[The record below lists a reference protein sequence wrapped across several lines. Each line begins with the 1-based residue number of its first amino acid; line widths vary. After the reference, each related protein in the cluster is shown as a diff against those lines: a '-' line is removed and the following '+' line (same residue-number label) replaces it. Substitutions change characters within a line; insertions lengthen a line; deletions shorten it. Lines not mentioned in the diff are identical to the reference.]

1 MALAEAADL
10 NALRY
15 LRQTSVVL
23 APYIFI
29 TIVLLGLWQYASV
42 KLNPVFFP
50 SPAKVLG
57 AMQELHQEGL
67 LVQNTVASMR
77 RILLGFLLGS
87 AAAVPI
93 GLLMGMS
100 ALVRAVVIPYVGTL
114 RFIPAIAMVIFA
126 VAWFGD
132 GEVAKVFLIC
142 FATIFIVILNVEA
155 GVRSVPPNRIRGALC
170 LGARPYQIFWYVTL
184 PSTIPFILTGMRIAM
199 GTAFA
204 VIISAELL
212 SSDVGIGYLMAS
224 SQIFLKTER
233 IFVAVVLLG
242 LLGFITDRIFRIL
255 IRTFGG
261 EYVR

>member
-1 MALAEAADL
+1 
-10 NALRY
+10 
-15 LRQTSVVL
+15 
-23 APYIFI
+23 
-29 TIVLLGLWQYASV
+29 VLLGLWQYASV
-42 KLNPVFFP
+42 KLNPLFFP
-50 SPAKVLG
+50 SPASVLR

-67 LVQNTVASMR
+67 LVQNAAASMR
-77 RILLGFLLGS
+77 RILSGFLLGS

-100 ALVRAVVIPYVGTL
+100 PLARRSLIPYVSTL

-132 GEVAKVFLIC
+132 GETAKVFLIF
-142 FATIFIVILNVEA
+142 FATIFVVLLNVEA
-155 GVRSVPPNRIRGALC
+155 GVRNVTPNRILGARC
-170 LGARPYQIFWYVTL
+170 LGARPYQIFWHVIL
-184 PSTIPFILTGMRIAM
+184 PSTVPYILTGMRIAM

-204 VIISAELL
+204 VVISAELL
-212 SSDVGIGYLMAS
+212 SSDIGIGYLMAS

-242 LLGFITDRIFRIL
+242 GLGFITDRIFRTL
-255 IRTFGG
+255 IRIFGG

>member
-1 MALAEAADL
+1 MKAIGH
-10 NALRY
+10 R
-15 LRQTSVVL
+15 LRQTSVIL
-23 APYIFI
+23 APYLFI
-29 TIVLLGLWQYASV
+29 TVVLLGLWQYASAV
-42 KLNPVFFP
+42 LNPVFFP
-50 SPAKVLG
+50 SPVSVLR
-57 AMQELHQEGL
+57 AMHELHQEGL

-77 RILLGFLLGS
+77 RILSGFLLGS

-100 ALVRAVVIPYVGTL
+100 PLARAVVIPYVSTL

-132 GEVAKVFLIC
+132 GETAKVFLIF
-142 FATIFIVILNVEA
+142 FATIFIVLLNVEA
-155 GVRSVPPNRIRGALC
+155 GVRNVTPNKVRGARC
-170 LGARPYQIFWYVTL
+170 LGARPHQIFWHVIL
-184 PSTIPFILTGMRIAM
+184 PSTVPYILTGMRIAM

-204 VIISAELL
+204 VVISAELL
-212 SSDVGIGYLMAS
+212 SSDTGIGYLMAS

-242 LLGFITDRIFRIL
+242 FLGFITDRIFRIL
-255 IRTFGG
+255 IQTFGG